1 MPLGIPSVELL
12 RDTFRRAVKQ
22 ALEKCEETHPSH
34 YRSHCR
40 SLGSAPWVEIGPNV
54 QAIQGVETEFLIR
67 ASWQYIID
75 PRTQGQLQIAQ
86 AQIKEIASLL
96 ASAVPHGE
104 PVKGTFDFPPTETS
118 ASGERVTCSFRGVV
132 CGRIPCSAPALNTPC
147 LGNLGSSM
155 PICLPLLHS

>member
-1 MPLGIPSVELL
+1 MPFGISSVALL

-34 YRSHCR
+34 YWSRCR
-40 SLGSAPWVEIGPNV
+40 SLANAPWVEIGPNV
-54 QAIQGVETEFLIR
+54 QTIQGTETEFLIQ
-67 ASWQYIID
+67 ASWRYTID
-75 PRTQGQLQIAQ
+75 LRTQGQLKIAQ
-86 AQIKEIASLL
+86 ARIDEIASLL

-104 PVKGTFDFPPTETS
+104 LVKGTFDFPPTETS

-132 CGRIPCSAPALNTPC
+132 CGRVPCSTPSLNTPC
-147 LGNLGSSM
+147 LGNLGSSI